1 MKLKTILIGGMSMA
15 LVVCLSVGATL
26 AYLHATTQEVTNT
39 FVGSDGIQI
48 SLDEAPVI
56 RNNETGGYIAT
67 TGARVKSNHYTEII
81 SNVANYKDP
90 TVHLEKVP
98 AGGVKVYA
106 FITGVD
112 TDPATDKYT
121 AAVNINNKWKQVYP
135 TGTGGDGV
143 DGVYVYTDG
152 STTAAQ
158 KVSATGS
165 LEPIFTSV
173 TFTYNQVGN
182 VKPTFENIE
191 IKAFAIQAA
200 ADDTTALASA
210 KEAFGVL

>member
-98 AGGVKVYA
+98 DGGVKVYA

-135 TGTGGDGV
+135 TGTGV

-152 STTAAQ
+152 SATAAQ
-158 KVSATGS
+158 KVSAGS

-200 ADDTTALASA
+200 ADDRTALASA

>member
-1 MKLKTILIGGMSMA
+1 MKLKTILISGMSMA
-15 LVVCLSVGATL
+15 LVACLSVGATL

-98 AGGVKVYA
+98 DGGVKVYA

-121 AAVNINNKWKQVYP
+121 ATVNVNPKWRRVYP
-135 TGTGGDGV
+135 SGTGV
-143 DGVYVYTDG
+143 DGVYVYTNG

-158 KVSATGS
+158 KVSGTES

-173 TFTYNQVGN
+173 TFTYNQVGD
-182 VKPTFENIE
+182 VKPMFENIE